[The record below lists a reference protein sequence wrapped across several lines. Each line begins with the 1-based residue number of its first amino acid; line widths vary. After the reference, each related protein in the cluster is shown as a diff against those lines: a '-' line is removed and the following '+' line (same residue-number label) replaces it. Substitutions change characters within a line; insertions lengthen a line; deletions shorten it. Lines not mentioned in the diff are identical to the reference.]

1 MQMTNNQDTIYN
13 VYLMPGMAANSL
25 IFEGLDLPENFVIHY
40 LEWLLPKENESLNS
54 YCERL
59 STDIK
64 GSNLI
69 LIGVSFGGI
78 IVQEI
83 SKIISV
89 KKTIIISS
97 IKTKKELPFMMTIGK
112 STGLYKYVPVNWI
125 DNVESLAKFVFGPS
139 IKKKIGLYR
148 KYLSVR
154 DKHYLR
160 WCIDKI
166 INWDN
171 EKVPKNLIHIHGSL
185 DLVFPSVY
193 ISNAILVKNATHAMI
208 LTKASWLNKNIPKLI
223 LEN

>member
-1 MQMTNNQDTIYN
+1 MTNSQDDIYN
-13 VYLMPGMAANSL
+13 VYLMPGMAANPL
-25 IFEGLDLPENFVIHY
+25 IFEGLNLPENFIIHY
-40 LEWLLPKENESLNS
+40 LEWLLPKEKEVLSS
-54 YCERL
+54 YCKRL
-59 STDIK
+59 SVDIK
-64 GSNLI
+64 GPNII

-83 SKIISV
+83 NKIISV

-97 IKTKKELPFMMTIGK
+97 VKTKKELPFMMTIGK

-125 DNVESLAKFVFGPS
+125 DNVESLARFVFGPS

-154 DKHYLR
+154 DEHYLR

-166 INWDN
+166 ITWDN

-193 ISNAILVKNATHAMI
+193 ISNVILVKNATHAMI

-223 LEN
+223 LKN

>member
-1 MQMTNNQDTIYN
+1 
-13 VYLMPGMAANSL
+13 
-25 IFEGLDLPENFVIHY
+25 
-40 LEWLLPKENESLNS
+40 
-54 YCERL
+54 
-59 STDIK
+59 
-64 GSNLI
+64 
-69 LIGVSFGGI
+69 
-78 IVQEI
+78 
-83 SKIISV
+83 
-89 KKTIIISS
+89 
-97 IKTKKELPFMMTIGK
+97 MMTIGK

-154 DKHYLR
+154 DENYLR

-208 LTKASWLNKNIPKLI
+208 LTKASLLNKNIPELI
-223 LEN
+223 LKN

>member
-1 MQMTNNQDTIYN
+1 MTNNQDTIYN
-13 VYLMPGMAANSL
+13 VYLMPGMAANPL
-25 IFEGLDLPENFVIHY
+25 IFEGLDLPGNFVIHY
-40 LEWLLPKENESLNS
+40 LEWLLPKEKESLSS
-54 YCERL
+54 YCKRL
-59 STDIK
+59 SADIK
-64 GSNLI
+64 GSNII

-89 KKTIIISS
+89 NKTIIISS
-97 IKTKKELPFMMTIGK
+97 VKTKKELPFMMTIGK

-154 DKHYLR
+154 DEHYLR

-166 INWDN
+166 INWNN
-171 EKVPKNLIHIHGSL
+171 EKVSKNLIHIHGSL
-185 DLVFPSVY
+185 DLVFPSIY
-193 ISNAILVKNATHAMI
+193 ISNAIIVKNATHAMI
-208 LTKASWLNKNIPKLI
+208 LTKVSWLNKNIPELI
-223 LEN
+223 LNN

>member
-1 MQMTNNQDTIYN
+1 MTNNQDNIYN
-13 VYLMPGMAANSL
+13 VYLMPGMAANHL
-25 IFEGLDLPENFVIHY
+25 IFEGLNLPENFVIHY
-40 LEWLLPKENESLNS
+40 LEWLLPKEKESLSS

-59 STDIK
+59 SADIK
-64 GSNLI
+64 GSNII

-83 SKIISV
+83 SKIIRV

-97 IKTKKELPFMMTIGK
+97 VKTKKELPFMMTIGK

-139 IKKKIGLYR
+139 IKKKIALYR

-154 DKHYLR
+154 DEHYLR

-208 LTKASWLNKNIPKLI
+208 LTKANWLNKNIPELI
-223 LEN
+223 LKN

>member
-1 MQMTNNQDTIYN
+1 MTNNQDTIYN
-13 VYLMPGMAANSL
+13 VYLMPGMAANPL
-25 IFEGLDLPENFVIHY
+25 IFEGLDLPENFVIHN
-40 LEWLLPKENESLNS
+40 LEWLLPEKKESLNS
-54 YCERL
+54 YCKRL
-59 STDIK
+59 SAGIR
-64 GSNLI
+64 GSNII

-97 IKTKKELPFMMTIGK
+97 VKTKKELPFMMTIGK
-112 STGLYKYVPVNWI
+112 NTGLYKYVPVNWI

-154 DKHYLR
+154 DEHYLR

-193 ISNAILVKNATHAMI
+193 ISNAILVKNGTHAMI
-208 LTKASWLNKNIPKLI
+208 LRRAGWFNENLPKLI
-223 LEN
+223 TESK

>member
-1 MQMTNNQDTIYN
+1 MTKNQDTIYN
-13 VYLMPGMAANSL
+13 VYLMPGMAANPL
-25 IFEGLDLPENFVIHY
+25 IFEGLDLPENFVIYY
-40 LEWLLPKENESLNS
+40 LEWLLPKEKESLNS

-59 STDIK
+59 SADIK
-64 GSNLI
+64 GSNII

-83 SKIISV
+83 SKIICV

-97 IKTKKELPFMMTIGK
+97 VKTKKELPFMMTIGK

-154 DKHYLR
+154 DEHYLR

-208 LTKASWLNKNIPKLI
+208 LTKASWLNKNIPELI
-223 LEN
+223 LKN

>member
-1 MQMTNNQDTIYN
+1 MTNNQDTIYN
-13 VYLMPGMAANSL
+13 VYLMPGMAANPL
-25 IFEGLDLPENFVIHY
+25 IFEGLDLPENFVIHH
-40 LEWLLPKENESLNS
+40 LDWLLPKQKESLNS
-54 YCERL
+54 YCKRL
-59 STDIK
+59 SAVIK
-64 GSNLI
+64 GLNII

-97 IKTKKELPFMMTIGK
+97 VKTKKELPFMMTIGK

-154 DKHYLR
+154 DEHYLR
-160 WCIDKI
+160 WCIEKI

-193 ISNAILVKNATHAMI
+193 ISNAIIVKNGTHAMI
-208 LTKASWLNKNIPKLI
+208 LRRAGWFNENLPKLI
-223 LEN
+223 TESK

>member
-1 MQMTNNQDTIYN
+1 MTNNQDTIYN
-13 VYLMPGMAANSL
+13 VYLMPGMAANPL
-25 IFEGLDLPENFVIHY
+25 IFEGLHFPVNFVIHY
-40 LEWLLPKENESLNS
+40 LEWLLPKQKESLNS
-54 YCERL
+54 YCKRL
-59 STDIK
+59 SANIK
-64 GSNLI
+64 GSNII

-83 SKIISV
+83 SKFISV

-97 IKTKKELPFMMTIGK
+97 VKTKKELPFMMTIGK

-148 KYLSVR
+148 RYLSVR
-154 DKHYLR
+154 DEHYLK

-171 EKVPKNLIHIHGSL
+171 EKVSKNLIHIHGSL

-208 LTKASWLNKNIPKLI
+208 LTKASWLNKNIPELI
-223 LEN
+223 LKN

>member
-1 MQMTNNQDTIYN
+1 MTNNQDTIYN
-13 VYLMPGMAANSL
+13 VYFMPGMAANPL
-25 IFEGLDLPENFVIHY
+25 IFEGIDLPENFVIHY
-40 LEWLLPKENESLNS
+40 LEWLLPKEKESLNS
-54 YCERL
+54 YCKRL
-59 STDIK
+59 SADIK
-64 GSNLI
+64 GSNII

-97 IKTKKELPFMMTIGK
+97 VKTKKELPFMMTIGK

-154 DKHYLR
+154 DEHYLR

-208 LTKASWLNKNIPKLI
+208 LTKASWLNKNIPELI
-223 LEN
+223 LKN

>member
-1 MQMTNNQDTIYN
+1 MTNNQDTIYN
-13 VYLMPGMAANSL
+13 VYLMPGMAANPL
-25 IFEGLDLPENFVIHY
+25 IFEGLHFPVNFVIHY
-40 LEWLLPKENESLNS
+40 LEWLLPKEKESLNS
-54 YCERL
+54 YCTRL
-59 STDIK
+59 SADIK
-64 GSNLI
+64 GSNII

-83 SKIISV
+83 SKIIRV

-97 IKTKKELPFMMTIGK
+97 VKTKKELPFMMTIGK

-148 KYLSVR
+148 RYLSVR
-154 DKHYLR
+154 DEHYLK

-208 LTKASWLNKNIPKLI
+208 LTKASWLNKNIPELI
-223 LEN
+223 LKN

>member
-1 MQMTNNQDTIYN
+1 MTKNQDTIHN

-40 LEWLLPKENESLNS
+40 LEWLLPKEKESLNS
-54 YCERL
+54 YCKRL
-59 STDIK
+59 SADIK
-64 GSNLI
+64 GSNII

-97 IKTKKELPFMMTIGK
+97 VKTKNELPFMMTIGK

-154 DKHYLR
+154 DEHYLR

-171 EKVPKNLIHIHGSL
+171 VKVPKNLIHIHGSL

-193 ISNAILVKNATHAMI
+193 ISNAILVKNATHTMI
-208 LTKASWLNKNIPKLI
+208 LTKAKWLNKNIPELI
-223 LEN
+223 LKN

>member
-1 MQMTNNQDTIYN
+1 MTNNQDTIYN
-13 VYLMPGMAANSL
+13 VYLMPGMAANPL
-25 IFEGLDLPENFVIHY
+25 IFEGLDLPENFVIHH
-40 LEWLLPKENESLNS
+40 LDWLLPKQKESLNS
-54 YCERL
+54 YCKRL
-59 STDIK
+59 SAVIK
-64 GSNLI
+64 GLNII

-83 SKIISV
+83 SKIIRV

-97 IKTKKELPFMMTIGK
+97 VKTKKELPFMMTIGK

-154 DKHYLR
+154 DEHYLR
-160 WCIDKI
+160 WCIEKI

-193 ISNAILVKNATHAMI
+193 ISNAILVKNGTHAMI
-208 LTKASWLNKNIPKLI
+208 LRRAGWFNENLPKLI
-223 LEN
+223 TESK

>member
-1 MQMTNNQDTIYN
+1 MTSNQDNIYN
-13 VYLMPGMAANSL
+13 VYLMPGMAANHL
-25 IFEGLDLPENFVIHY
+25 IFEGLNLPENFVIHY
-40 LEWLLPKENESLNS
+40 LEWLLPEEKESLSS

-59 STDIK
+59 SADIK
-64 GSNLI
+64 GSNII

-97 IKTKKELPFMMTIGK
+97 VKTKKELPFVMTIGK

-154 DKHYLR
+154 DEHYLR

-208 LTKASWLNKNIPKLI
+208 LTKANWLNKNIPELI
-223 LEN
+223 LKN

>member
-1 MQMTNNQDTIYN
+1 MTNNQDTIYN
-13 VYLMPGMAANSL
+13 VYLMPGMAANPL
-25 IFEGLDLPENFVIHY
+25 IFEGLDLPENFVIYY
-40 LEWLLPKENESLNS
+40 LEWLLPKEKESLNS

-59 STDIK
+59 SADIK
-64 GSNLI
+64 GSNII

-83 SKIISV
+83 SKIISI

-97 IKTKKELPFMMTIGK
+97 VKTKKELPFMMTIGK

-154 DKHYLR
+154 DEHYLR

-193 ISNAILVKNATHAMI
+193 LSNAILVKNATHAMI
-208 LTKASWLNKNIPKLI
+208 LTKASWLNENIPELI
-223 LEN
+223 LKN

>member
-1 MQMTNNQDTIYN
+1 MTNNQDTIYN
-13 VYLMPGMAANSL
+13 VYLMPGMAANPL
-25 IFEGLDLPENFVIHY
+25 IFEGLDLPENFVIYY
-40 LEWLLPKENESLNS
+40 LEWLLPKEKESLNS

-59 STDIK
+59 SADIK
-64 GSNLI
+64 GSNII

-83 SKIISV
+83 SKIICV

-97 IKTKKELPFMMTIGK
+97 VKTKKELPFMMTIGK

-154 DKHYLR
+154 DEHYLR

-193 ISNAILVKNATHAMI
+193 LSNAILVKNATHAMI
-208 LTKASWLNKNIPKLI
+208 LTKASWLNENIPELI
-223 LEN
+223 LKN

>member
-1 MQMTNNQDTIYN
+1 MTNSQDDIYN
-13 VYLMPGMAANSL
+13 VYLMPGMAANPL
-25 IFEGLDLPENFVIHY
+25 IFEGLNLPENFIIHY
-40 LEWLLPKENESLNS
+40 LEWLLPKEKEVLSS
-54 YCERL
+54 YCKRL
-59 STDIK
+59 SVDIK
-64 GSNLI
+64 GPNII

-83 SKIISV
+83 NKIISV

-97 IKTKKELPFMMTIGK
+97 VKTKKELPFMMTIGK

-125 DNVESLAKFVFGPS
+125 DNVESLARFVFGPS
-139 IKKKIGLYR
+139 IKKKIDLYR

-154 DKHYLR
+154 DEHYLR

-166 INWDN
+166 ITWDN

-193 ISNAILVKNATHAMI
+193 ISNVILVKNATHAMI

-223 LEN
+223 LKN

>member
-1 MQMTNNQDTIYN
+1 MINNEDTIYN
-13 VYLMPGMAANSL
+13 VYLMPGMAANPL
-25 IFEGLDLPENFVIHY
+25 IFEGLALPENFVIHY
-40 LEWLLPKENESLNS
+40 LEWLLPKEKESLNS
-54 YCERL
+54 YCKRL
-59 STDIK
+59 STKIK
-64 GSNLI
+64 GSNII

-97 IKTKKELPFMMTIGK
+97 VKTKKELPFMMTIGK

-125 DNVESLAKFVFGPS
+125 YNVESLAKFVFGPS

-154 DKHYLR
+154 DEHYLR

-208 LTKASWLNKNIPKLI
+208 LTKASWLNKNIPELI
-223 LEN
+223 LKN

>member
-1 MQMTNNQDTIYN
+1 MTNNQDTIYN
-13 VYLMPGMAANSL
+13 VYLMPGMAANPL
-25 IFEGLDLPENFVIHY
+25 IFEGLDLPGNFVIHY
-40 LEWLLPKENESLNS
+40 LEWLLPKEKESLSS
-54 YCERL
+54 YCKRL
-59 STDIK
+59 SADIK
-64 GSNLI
+64 GSNII

-97 IKTKKELPFMMTIGK
+97 VKTKKELPFMMTIGK

-154 DKHYLR
+154 DEHYLR

-166 INWDN
+166 INWNN
-171 EKVPKNLIHIHGSL
+171 EKVSKNLIPIHGSL
-185 DLVFPSVY
+185 DLVFPSIY
-193 ISNAILVKNATHAMI
+193 ISNAIIVKNATHAMI
-208 LTKASWLNKNIPKLI
+208 LTKVSWLNKNIPELI
-223 LEN
+223 LKN